1 MEVYLI
7 LNLNIQNLEY
17 KDAIMYQEKLWENLS
32 V

>member
-17 KDAIMYQEKLWENLS
+17 KDAIMNQEKLWENLS